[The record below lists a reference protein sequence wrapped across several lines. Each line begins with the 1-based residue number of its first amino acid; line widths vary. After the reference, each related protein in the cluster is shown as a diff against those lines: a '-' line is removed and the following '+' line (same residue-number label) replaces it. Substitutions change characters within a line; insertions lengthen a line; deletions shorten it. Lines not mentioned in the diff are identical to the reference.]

1 MFLLCVCVRVVDVC
15 KYVHEYLKIDVQICI
30 HTSMYTIYSSISMH
44 INIYIYIYTANTY
57 STHRLIAV

>member
-44 INIYIYIYTANTY
+44 INIYIYIHIYSKYLLNT
-57 STHRLIAV
+57 